1 MLKVGDKAPLFE
13 AKDQN
18 GNTIRLEDL
27 LKEGKKIVLYFYPKD
42 DTPGCT
48 KQACNL
54 RDHYQELLDAGY
66 LVVGVSVDDEAS
78 HQKFIEKY
86 QLPFPLIADTDHQL
100 VEAYGVWKEKNM
112 YGRKYWGTARTTFVI
127 NPDGTIE
134 RIIKRPKTQEH
145 AEEILKGSK

>member
-18 GNTIRLEDL
+18 GNTVRLEDL

-86 QLPFPLIADTDHQL
+86 QLPFPLIADTERKV

-112 YGRKYWGTARTTFVI
+112 YGRKYWGTVRTTFVI